1 MKPVASFSA
10 MFLWA
15 ILLIAVVGI
24 AVSLTQVE
32 WVPVLAWAI
41 VAGGAAAGLV
51 RLQHR
56 QVGGTRALDARERR
70 ERRAD
75 RRRNDHT

>member
-15 ILLIAVVGI
+15 ILLVALVGI
-24 AVSLTQVE
+24 TVNLTQVE
-32 WVPVLAWAI
+32 WVPVLAWTI
-41 VAGGAAAGLV
+41 VACGAAAGLV

-56 QVGGTRALDARERR
+56 QVGGTRAL
-70 ERRAD
+70 
-75 RRRNDHT
+75 

>member
-24 AVSLTQVE
+24 AVNLTEVA
-32 WVPVLAWAI
+32 WVPVFAWVI
-41 VAGGAAAGLV
+41 VAGGAAAGLIL
-51 RLQHR
+51 LQHR
-56 QVGGTRALDARERR
+56 QVGGTGALHSRVRR
-70 ERRAD
+70 ERRIH

>member
-15 ILLIAVVGI
+15 ILLIAGAGI
-24 AVSLTQVE
+24 AVNLTQVE

-41 VAGGAAAGLV
+41 VAGGTAASLI
-51 RLQHR
+51 RLHR
-56 QVGGTRALDARERR
+56 QVGSTRALHARERR

-75 RRRNDHT
+75 RRRNDRT